1 MKLMPYGGSVT
12 IASTLLSGS
21 VFIVSRQSPCNSF
34 KASVSFLFR
43 VPVPD
48 GLLDFV
54 FDGRLLVMAF
64 ILVADFCVGC
74 ADVEFAAVEL
84 ATVADILF

>member
-1 MKLMPYGGSVT
+1 MPYGGSVT

-21 VFIVSRQSPCNSF
+21 VFIFSRQSPCNSF
-34 KASVSFLFR
+34 KASVSFFVR

-54 FDGRLLVMAF
+54 FNGRLLVVAF
-64 ILVADFCVGC
+64 VAVADLGIRR
-74 ADVEFAAVEL
+74 ADVEFAAVEVP
-84 ATVADILF
+84 TDADVLF

>member
-1 MKLMPYGGSVT
+1 MLICFFV
-12 IASTLLSGS
+12 
-21 VFIVSRQSPCNSF
+21 
-34 KASVSFLFR
+34 R

-64 ILVADFCVGC
+64 ILVADLGVGC

-84 ATVADILF
+84 ATDADVLF